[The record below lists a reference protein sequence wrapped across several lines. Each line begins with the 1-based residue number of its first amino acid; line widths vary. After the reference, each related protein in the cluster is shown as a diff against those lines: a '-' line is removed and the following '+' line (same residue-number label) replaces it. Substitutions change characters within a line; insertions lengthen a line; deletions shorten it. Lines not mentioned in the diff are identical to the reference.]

1 MPQEPEKIA
10 IQWDDLNT
18 RKVDQR
24 LKEQEALAR
33 NRRQAEMNPVA
44 AALEPEGRGS
54 ILYNP
59 VFMMALA
66 GLIGGLLAWLG
77 GEALRFRP
85 DPRIEAQQEMA
96 AIGDLTQRA
105 NAGQMSPADV
115 DRAVTELRREY
126 ADNPYFAVYSNTS
139 LSSAQ
144 KDAALA
150 SVKEQQGWKDFIA
163 SGLGFGL
170 SGMLIAVC
178 LAIAEP
184 LVDRNTRQVMINGTI
199 AASVGLVG
207 GVAAALVVEKLY
219 NALANGLSDGGLAL
233 WQQMLARS
241 LTWGILGMFLTIAP
255 GLVMRNSRKLMIGLF
270 GGLIGGLAGGA
281 LFDPVASWTDNN
293 THLSRGVALI
303 AIGLVAGGCTG
314 LIENAAKTGWL
325 KVTAGLIAGKQFILY
340 RNPTFIGSGPE
351 CQIYLFRDA
360 KVGRRH
366 AAVHLVPGGIEL
378 ENLPLGATTLVNGK
392 PVERVRLRHG
402 DTVQIGGTGFL
413 FQEKNAA

>member
-1 MPQEPEKIA
+1 
-10 IQWDDLNT
+10 
-18 RKVDQR
+18 
-24 LKEQEALAR
+24 
-33 NRRQAEMNPVA
+33 
-44 AALEPEGRGS
+44 
-54 ILYNP
+54 
-59 VFMMALA
+59 
-66 GLIGGLLAWLG
+66 
-77 GEALRFRP
+77 
-85 DPRIEAQQEMA
+85 
-96 AIGDLTQRA
+96 
-105 NAGQMSPADV
+105 
-115 DRAVTELRREY
+115 
-126 ADNPYFAVYSNTS
+126 
-139 LSSAQ
+139 
-144 KDAALA
+144 
-150 SVKEQQGWKDFIA
+150 
-163 SGLGFGL
+163 
-170 SGMLIAVC
+170 MLIAVC
-178 LAIAEP
+178 LAVAEP
-184 LVDRNTRQVMINGTI
+184 LVDRNTRQLMINGTI

-219 NALANGLSDGGLAL
+219 NALANGLSDGGIAM

-270 GGLIGGLAGGA
+270 GGLIGGLVGGA
-281 LFDPVASWTDNN
+281 LFDPVASWTDN

-413 FQEKNAA
+413 FQEKKRSVNCDDRNRDENCTGVEHGDGRQIADAGGFAPPHPPDAMKDAARRLNQIGAEGRPPSGPKRFSPPPQTPPPLSDFPSNASVRGG